1 MTTFTKTPLVVSIV
15 GPAKIGVTATCQ
27 RVKFALENI
36 GYTAK
41 IIAPRTLREVINFE
55 QGYKNNAF
63 GDCDVILID
72 NHHYT
77 SSAIRTGRKDISF
90 ADPEAI
96 KPTISVLLVASPDD
110 YAIMLKMP
118 HDYDSLQ
125 KCRHVLD
132 KYQNCDRKVF
142 GCNRLSILTVSAGF
156 GRLEC
161 AGKVKNMIVEELKR
175 AK

>member
-1 MTTFTKTPLVVSIV
+1 MTTFTKNPVIVSIV
-15 GPAKIGVTATCQ
+15 GPGKIGVSATCQ
-27 RVKFALENI
+27 RVKYALENI
-36 GYTAK
+36 GYAA
-41 IIAPRTLREVINFE
+41 IIVAPRSLQAVYQFE
-55 QGYKNNAF
+55 KAYKENEFGY
-63 GDCDVILID
+63 CDVILID
-72 NHHYT
+72 NHHYST
-77 SSAIRTGRKDISF
+77 SAIRSGRKDISF
-90 ADPEAI
+90 ADPEAV

-118 HDYDSLQ
+118 HCYDSLQ

-142 GCNRLSILTVSAGF
+142 GSNRLSILTVRAEL